1 MLVVILATI
10 AINVAFLS
18 AQADDDVHGTI
29 STKPT
34 ALAAT
39 LAMPERSTSVTA
51 KMQMTPQG
59 QHNDSADDNEDRGG
73 PANAEIDVDVDV
85 DLETYKAE
93 DERHRD
99 NLVATMSKATPLSLQ
114 EGRERII
121 AIFADAGVVLDNAT
135 LQSLPT
141 WDDIVHNIG
150 DAPRIYGL
158 QHCERYRASIPPVQR
173 NVACCGMFNSGT
185 NLVMRLLKENCK
197 IPERIDY
204 YGWNGTF
211 EAWGM
216 GPADAHGMRW
226 QVPWGKHTAAKYR
239 NDHTTKRAAQI
250 VKETVLPVVTIRHP
264 YVWMKSMCKNSYTAK
279 WPRGKRGNLCPHL
292 VWDATSMTPT
302 NLTVQYGNYEDV
314 FDSLAHLW
322 NGWYHQYWKEA
333 DYPFLLVRFEDLI
346 FHAKNVTTQICHC
359 AGGTIRTDRPFFYIV
374 ESAKAGPGHG
384 RKEDRT
390 GMIQAWIR
398 YGNALPVRGGFGK
411 LDYKAARKFL
421 DRELMDTFGYQHPP
435 PVG

>member
-1 MLVVILATI
+1 MLVVVLATI
-10 AINVAFLS
+10 TVNVTFLLS
-18 AQADDDVHGTI
+18 HSDADAGNNIQRT
-29 STKPT
+29 TTP
-34 ALAAT
+34 AT
-39 LAMPERSTSVTA
+39 PAMPELPTSVTA
-51 KMQMTPQG
+51 ITRMPSKGELQP
-59 QHNDSADDNEDRGG
+59 NNESDDERELD
-73 PANAEIDVDVDV
+73 IDLPMDK
-85 DLETYKAE
+85 DLQTFKAE
-93 DERHRD
+93 DDRHRD
-99 NLVATMSKATPLSLQ
+99 NQVDTAPRLSLQ

-121 AIFADAGVVLDNAT
+121 ATFADAGVHLDNAT

-141 WDDIVHNIG
+141 WNDIVRNIG

-158 QHCERYRASIPPVQR
+158 QHCERYRALIPPVQR

-239 NDHTTKRAAQI
+239 KHHSTKRAAQI
-250 VKETVLPVVTIRHP
+250 VKETVLLVVTIRNP
-264 YVWMKSMCKNSYTAK
+264 YVWMKSMCHNTYTAK
-279 WPRGKRGNLCPHL
+279 WPRGRRGNLCPHL
-292 VWDATSMTPT
+292 VWDARSMTPT

-346 FHAKNVTTQICHC
+346 FHTKNVTTQICHC
-359 AGGTIRTDRPFFYIV
+359 AGGIIRTDRPFFYIV

-390 GMIQAWIR
+390 GMVQAWIR
-398 YGNALPVRGGFGK
+398 YGNALPVRGGFSK
-411 LDYKAARKFL
+411 VDYKAARKFL
-421 DRELMDTFGYQHPP
+421 DRDLMDIFGYQHPP
-435 PVG
+435 PMG